1 MDTHTPEPQRPPL
14 PDVRTFD
21 GLREIVR
28 RLRAPDGCPWD
39 RVQTHESLRR
49 YLLEETYEALDAL
62 DGGDAAKLR
71 EELGDVLLQIMLHA
85 QIGSESGEFDID
97 GVVEGIAT
105 KLVRRHPHVFGE
117 TKVDTADEVVLKW
130 DEIKRKERGAAGDEN
145 VLDRVPQTLP
155 ALAYSQ
161 ALQDKAATT
170 GFDWPDARDVLDKLA
185 EEASELARA
194 ESLDEKREE
203 LGDTLFVLV
212 SLARKLGLDAEESL
226 RLASRRFRRRFDRLQ
241 ALARE
246 RGLALDDMPIEA
258 LESLWR
264 ETKSA
269 VEA

>member
-1 MDTHTPEPQRPPL
+1 MPEPPQPQS
-14 PDVRTFD
+14 PDTRTFD

-49 YLLEETYEALDAL
+49 FLLEETYETLDAL

-71 EELGDVLLQIMLHA
+71 EELGDVLLQILLHA
-85 QIGSESGEFDID
+85 QIASESADFDID
-97 GVVEGIAT
+97 DVVEGIAT

-117 TKVDTADEVVLKW
+117 AKVDTADEVVLKW
-130 DEIKRKERGAAGDEN
+130 EAIKSEERGRADETDP
-145 VLDRVPQTLP
+145 LARVPETLP

-161 ALQDKAATT
+161 ALQEKAAST
-170 GFDWPDARDVLDKLA
+170 GFEWPGVSDVLDKLT

-194 ESLDEKREE
+194 ESLDERREE

-226 RLASRRFRRRFDRLQ
+226 RLASRRFRRRFERLQ
-241 ALARE
+241 SLARE
-246 RGLALDDMPIEA
+246 RGLRLAEMPIEA

-264 ETKSA
+264 ETKA
-269 VEA
+269 QA